1 MIQIILECLIMS
13 VVLRWV
19 SINIIDHVT
28 YLYIPIE
35 RYIRAIAL
43 YSELKDDL
51 GCLIVTVC
59 EIPVN
64 ILKIV
69 EYKSPLY
76 QLKISTLLQKLCA
89 GFQNSLDAKYIP
101 KKMYQPYF
109 VLSAITY
116 ELLKSTIQK
125 HLEAFR
131 PLRVNLTLRFC
142 RNTFNIRSHPV
153 RAVACLY

>member
-1 MIQIILECLIMS
+1 MS

-76 QLKISTLLQKLCA
+76 
-89 GFQNSLDAKYIP
+89 
-101 KKMYQPYF
+101 
-109 VLSAITY
+109 
-116 ELLKSTIQK
+116 
-125 HLEAFR
+125 
-131 PLRVNLTLRFC
+131 
-142 RNTFNIRSHPV
+142 
-153 RAVACLY
+153 